1 MVLCKINGTRL
12 NISALSL
19 CSNLKAISFC
29 TAASAFTLKPQTEDK
44 EIRFLKRF
52 YLYAK
57 ILGNFSID
65 ETKTDG
71 RVGKSMNS
79 FCKGQNLA
87 HQKPQ
92 KISTNDVRFVC
103 ICLAPVVVTSHRWV
117 VNHFWLTVYH

>member
-44 EIRFLKRF
+44 EMGFFKQLYF
-52 YLYAK
+52 YSK

-65 ETKTDG
+65 GTKN
-71 RVGKSMNS
+71 RWKSMKKYEL
-79 FCKGQNLA
+79 FM
-87 HQKPQ
+87 
-92 KISTNDVRFVC
+92 
-103 ICLAPVVVTSHRWV
+103 
-117 VNHFWLTVYH
+117 